1 MRISL
6 TVIWNP
12 EKANSTEAL
21 RTSAH
26 SMALSTE
33 LRSSTLL
40 QKEKKQKVTKLT
52 MQCIQ
57 LRVCPILFFSHN
69 HSLEKSKKVT

>member
-1 MRISL
+1 MWISL

-26 SMALSTE
+26 SMGLSTE
-33 LRSSTLL
+33 LRSSTFL
-40 QKEKKQKVTKLT
+40 QKETRSNKTDTTEYSIKNLRITHLRNATK
-52 MQCIQ
+52 
-57 LRVCPILFFSHN
+57 
-69 HSLEKSKKVT
+69 